1 MQTEAFIRYL
11 ASKKEIDDRSLNA
24 AVWQKLVE
32 ILPPGSSKMP
42 LRVLEV
48 GAGIGTM
55 IERLAEKGVMPHAVY
70 TALDSQAEVLQ
81 AGQRRLIEW
90 AQRRNL
96 SLQIGDDGL
105 ALHGDRL
112 DVQVQFVAQ
121 DLFHWMN
128 EDQPPGGY
136 DLLIAHAFLDLVNL
150 DETLPSLFQRLRSG
164 GVFYFTLTFDGL
176 TVLEPP
182 IEPEFDDRVI
192 AVYHQTMDERIVNGQ
207 PSGASASGR
216 KLFASV
222 ERAGG
227 ILLQAG
233 ASDWV
238 VFPKA
243 GNYEQAEIIFLR
255 SILDMIAG
263 ALQGHPALDQP
274 RFRDWMQTRYHQLE
288 KGELIYIAHQL
299 DMVGIKKE

>member
-32 ILPPGSSKMP
+32 ILPPGSSEMP

-55 IERLAEKGVMPHAVY
+55 MERLMERGVVPYAVY
-70 TALDSQAEVLQ
+70 TALDAQAELLQ
-81 AGQRRLIEW
+81 AGQCRLIEW
-90 AQRRNL
+90 AQPRNL
-96 SLQIGDDGL
+96 SVQIAENRL

-112 DVQVQFVAQ
+112 DVQVRFVAQ
-121 DLFHWMN
+121 DLFHWLK

-136 DLLIAHAFLDLVNL
+136 DLLIAHAFLDLVDL
-150 DETLPSLFQRLRSG
+150 DETLPPLFQQLRPG

-182 IEPEFDDRVI
+182 IEPEFDGMVI
-192 AVYHQTMDERIVNGQ
+192 AGYHQTMDERIVDGRR
-207 PSGASASGR
+207 SGGSASGR
-216 KLFASV
+216 KLFAAV

-243 GNYEQAEIIFLR
+243 GKYEQAEIIFLR
-255 SILDMIAG
+255 AILDMIAG
-263 ALQGHPALDQP
+263 ALQGHPALDKP
-274 RFRDWMQTRYHQLE
+274 RFQDWMQTRYRQLE

-299 DMVGIKKE
+299 DMVGIKGK